1 MDEFCFL
8 CLLTFEEFDNT
19 VTSSLRREL
28 GGNLAAFSL
37 EEICSATN
45 QGIVINKKMKLGTWA
60 VYLMQ
65 EFKAQGFHRGERKQ
79 THDSGR
85 S

>member
-1 MDEFCFL
+1 MQRHIIKEQ
-8 CLLTFEEFDNT
+8 
-19 VTSSLRREL
+19 SL
-28 GGNLAAFSL
+28 
-37 EEICSATN
+37 I
-45 QGIVINKKMKLGTWA
+45 KKMKLGTWA

-65 EFKAQGFHRGERKQ
+65 EFKVQGFHRGERKQ